1 MDTAGTTG
9 QGKGFVGASANAE
22 ASLFFTKNTVS
33 VYVRHTKKCPKGKHG
48 RNYRRC
54 YCPKWLYIY
63 EGGGPSSAKLRSAKT
78 RSWEKAETRAQEV
91 RDNWDPEK
99 RELKQLRSQKERSQ
113 VRLEEAVAL
122 YHADM
127 VSRVGDNGTVAMSR
141 SLLGHIDPERK
152 AILRDGH
159 MFRWLSK
166 YNAAMREDTKIRH
179 IDDLT
184 PPHLTAWRSTW
195 AFNDLTKAQR
205 WTMVKQFFN
214 FCERQGWIVDS
225 PARKL
230 RQFDVAKGNRTAVFS
245 DQQYDAILNA
255 IPLYDPENV
264 PDETKRAWQRRLQ
277 VFTELLRWSG
287 MALADAV
294 QFKPELVDG
303 DGVLRYRRHKTNE
316 LAIVPLPR
324 HLIAMLW
331 DVPLE
336 RYSIGSAQPFRT
348 KDIKLGSDVHKW
360 EFRYDQVFRLAGL
373 AEVRTEHG
381 KTRKPHPHM
390 FRDTFAV
397 WYLSNGTRLRTVS
410 KMLGHAKTE
419 TTERAY
425 LPWVRELHDAHIE
438 DARGVQKNIA
448 QVIARRK
455 WTEHKIV
462 SIAAGKNV

>member
-1 MDTAGTTG
+1 M
-9 QGKGFVGASANAE
+9 
-22 ASLFFTKNTVS
+22 FFTKNTVS
-33 VYVRHTKKCPKGKHG
+33 VYVRHTKKCPKRRNG
-48 RNYRRC
+48 RDYRRC
-54 YCPKWLYIY
+54 HCPKWLYIY
-63 EGGGPSSAKLRSAKT
+63 EGGGPGSAKLRSAKT
-78 RSWEKAETRAQEV
+78 RSWEKAETHAQAI
-91 RDNWDPEK
+91 RDSWDPEK
-99 RELKQLRSQKERSQ
+99 RELKQLRAQKQRSE
-113 VRLEEAVAL
+113 VRIEEAVAL

-127 VSRVGDNGTVAMSR
+127 ISRVSDNGTVAMSR
-141 SLLGHIDPERK
+141 SLLGHIDPASK
-152 AILRDGH
+152 AVLRDGH

-166 YNAAMREDTKIRH
+166 YNAAMREDMKVCH
-179 IDDLT
+179 IGDFT
-184 PPHLTAWRSTW
+184 PTHLTEWRSTW

-214 FCERQGWIVDS
+214 FCERQGWILDS

-245 DQQYDAILNA
+245 DKQYDSILDA
-255 IPLYDPENV
+255 IPLYDPDNV
-264 PDETKRAWQRRLQ
+264 PAETKRSWQHRLQ

-287 MALADAV
+287 MALADAI
-294 QFKPELVDG
+294 QFKPELVDA

-316 LAIVPLPR
+316 LAIVPLPT
-324 HLIAMLW
+324 HLTAALR

-336 RYSIGSAQPFRT
+336 RDSVGPAQPFRT

-360 EFRYDQVFRLAGL
+360 EFRYDQLFRMAGL
-373 AEVRTEHG
+373 MEVRTEHG
-381 KTRKPHPHM
+381 NTRKPHPHM

-419 TTERAY
+419 TTEKAY

-448 QVIARRK
+448 QGMARRK
-455 WTEHKIV
+455 NSRRNLV
-462 SIAAGKNV
+462 SIAAGKNAKGASA